1 MKLYSPATIK
11 DIRERYGFRLTKS
24 LGQNFL
30 TDKNII
36 DNIIEASNIG
46 ENDLV
51 IEIGPGIGVITK
63 EAAAKAGSVIAVE
76 IDKNLI
82 PILQETL
89 AYETNVKIINRDI
102 LKTDLTT
109 VIEEEKKNF
118 PQMESVRIIGN
129 LPYYITTP
137 IIMKLLED
145 GVPADSIT
153 VMMQKE
159 VADRIKAAPGN
170 KERGALSVAVQYY
183 CQVVKVTDVPK
194 EVFVPAPKVDSTVLR
209 LDIRKEKPVELK
221 DDKLFFKAVK
231 SGFAQRRKTL
241 LNSLASGTGLGKD
254 KIGQI
259 LEEAGIDPG
268 RRAETLDIDEFA
280 KIANGMFE
288 MNL

>member
-11 DIRERYGFRLTKS
+11 DIRERYGLRLTKS

-89 AYETNVKIINRDI
+89 ADETNVKIINRDI
-102 LKTDLTT
+102 LKTDLTA

>member
-89 AYETNVKIINRDI
+89 ANETNVKIINRDI
-102 LKTDLTT
+102 LKTDLTA